1 MSNSKLCSGYTQ
13 KKGGFQQ
20 MKINQCVLNKS
31 SLYFVLQDPFEA
43 KRNPDHMKDP
53 T

>member
-1 MSNSKLCSGYTQ
+1 
-13 KKGGFQQ
+13 

-53 T
+53 TWSNEVVSRLLRHN